1 MMPMLTVDESKAKF
15 SKNSSGDLVVSLPIN
30 VPEIC
35 KELVSVSNIDLYT
48 DYLVNGESA
57 GYVDLGESSVDVDE
71 KLTTITVTF
80 KATDMGALITYDE
93 SDEQVITPTANS
105 SLLSLALSSGYLSVD
120 LSYQTEV
127 QKFTYDGMISTV
139 LGFTLD

>member
-1 MMPMLTVDESKAKF
+1 
-15 SKNSSGDLVVSLPIN
+15 
-30 VPEIC
+30 
-35 KELVSVSNIDLYT
+35 
-48 DYLVNGESA
+48 
-57 GYVDLGESSVDVDE
+57 
-71 KLTTITVTF
+71 
-80 KATDMGALITYDE
+80 MGALITYDE

>member
-57 GYVDLGESSVDVDE
+57 GYVDLKESSVDVDE

-80 KATDMGALITYDE
+80 KATDMGRLITYDE
-93 SDEQVITPTANS
+93 SSEQVITPTANS